1 MKKTLLFTLFL
12 AMNSLAFGQVPTDGP
27 LKIVSPNS
35 NGYTQVGPLNP
46 YFSHFI
52 TDRPLHYFDKT
63 ITVNGAIGSYSDNL
77 KLQAARSTKMTIT
90 TGGKVGIGTSSPSE
104 KLHISNGNLRL
115 SNSTGGIIIT
125 PHATL
130 DYSANIIS
138 GPVIGAERNSIIHF
152 WTKNPATD
160 AESTWHWNLLRCGGT
175 QIIDEN
181 NYGRASYTTV
191 IRLSDIHHK
200 LNVYINDDGTA
211 KFSGKVTAKE
221 IEVKPDVWSDFVF
234 KKDYNLLS
242 LHEVSQYI
250 ADHGHLPDV
259 PSEKDVL
266 EEGIN
271 LGEMNA
277 LLLQKIEEL
286 TLYTIEQQKLIEKQS
301 EKIRHLEKIVLS
313 K

>member
-12 AMNSLAFGQVPTDGP
+12 AMNSLAFGQVTTNGP
-27 LKIVSPNS
+27 LKITSPSS

-46 YFSHFI
+46 YFSHFT

-63 ITVNGAIGSYSDNL
+63 ITVNGAIGSYNSDL
-77 KLQAARSTKMTIT
+77 KLQAARATQMTIT
-90 TGGKVGIGTSSPSE
+90 KNGNVGIETSSPSD
-104 KLHISNGNLRL
+104 KLHISNGNL
-115 SNSTGGIIIT
+115 SITNPKGGIKII
-125 PHATL
+125 PWKSSL
-130 DYSANIIS
+130 VKWNIDD
-138 GPVIGAERNSIIHF
+138 GPVIGSTNNIIYF
-152 WTKNPATD
+152 YTENTGD
-160 AESTWHWNLLRCGGT
+160 AGSWNTLRCSGVQAVNEINDQT
-175 QIIDEN
+175 NATYSSDFLN
-181 NYGRASYTTV
+181 
-191 IRLSDIHHK
+191 LSVNGK
-200 LNVYINDDGTA
+200 NVYVVSNQGYAKLEGKFTA
-211 KFSGKVTAKE
+211 TE
-221 IEVKPDVWSDFVF
+221 IEVKPNVWSDFVF